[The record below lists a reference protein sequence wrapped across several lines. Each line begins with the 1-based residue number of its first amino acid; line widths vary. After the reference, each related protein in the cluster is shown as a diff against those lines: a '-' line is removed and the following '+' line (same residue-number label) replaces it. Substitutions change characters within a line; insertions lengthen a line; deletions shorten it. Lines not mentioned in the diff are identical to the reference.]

1 MNEETFRSRLLKLVQ
16 KSRKALRLYSAMDR
30 RKGELADAQV
40 QQWRDV
46 NADLLRSLSAVVEAP
61 GNKGLAASVYAIRD
75 RYYHEWRMSES
86 ELHRKHK
93 DLVTSAEAGDFL
105 KVANLGAELTRHKAR
120 VQALQAVHHELQ
132 EVISRSHVSQPH
144 IELATIELEDATDAG
159 ADIAASQEMASPSP
173 IQRQAKIIPLRQRA
187 R

>member
-16 KSRKALRLYSAMDR
+16 KSRKALRLYSSMER
-30 RKGELADAQV
+30 RKSELADAQV
-40 QQWRDV
+40 QQWREV
-46 NADLLRSLSAVVEAP
+46 NADLLQSLSTVVDAP

-86 ELHRKHK
+86 ELHRQHK
-93 DLVTSAEAGDFL
+93 VLISSAEAGDFL
-105 KVANLGAELTRHKAR
+105 KVANLGAELTKQKAR

-132 EVISRSHVSQPH
+132 EVISRSHVSLP
-144 IELATIELEDATDAG
+144 TIELTDPSEVETLP
-159 ADIAASQEMASPSP
+159 IRESASESP
-173 IQRQAKIIPLRQRA
+173 IQRQAKVIPLRKRA